1 MACHQSH
8 ADNLQEHLSRL
19 LNTLPLPDLRTA
31 LLLLPLPGL
40 RTALLLLPL
49 PGLRTAL
56 LLLLLLLVLLL
67 LVLSIWLVL
76 GSLEQLGCQLLSQ
89 LLSVWRLM
97 YEAAAGVSD
106 EGCSH

>member
-1 MACHQSH
+1 
-8 ADNLQEHLSRL
+8 LSRL
-19 LNTLPLPDLRTA
+19 LDTLL
-31 LLLLPLPGL
+31 LPGL

-49 PGLRTAL
+49 PLPGLSTALL

-76 GSLEQLGCQLLSQ
+76 GSLEQLACQLLSK